1 MSDTR
6 MSITIDVKNADQ
18 LTKLQ
23 QALKDVDKT
32 THQAGKGIDDVAKHS
47 KEASKQAGGL
57 SKAYGLLKTAVVGYL
72 SIGVASNI
80 TNTADAMTT
89 LTSQI
94 RIATN
99 STDEY
104 NKAFQSVREIANA
117 NGTSMQAVGEL
128 YTANTRALS
137 QLGKSQDEVIHFT
150 KNLTLAMRV
159 GGGSAE
165 GQAAA
170 IRQLGQALASGTLRG
185 DEFNSVAEQAPEIMN
200 ILAKHL
206 KVTTGELNDL
216 AKKGKITADVLYN
229 AMAGATDNLSEK
241 AAKMPMTIAQARQVV
256 ENEWGVMVETFV
268 NQTGI
273 TDTLAKIVI
282 SIAQLIP
289 KITETVKEFLAMPSV
304 LTVVQTGT
312 QLLSDAWDLLK
323 QAFDVIMP
331 IVGDVVAKIIELEPY
346 LTPIAAGVA
355 SAAAAFKAWNFA
367 LGIYN
372 GIVALSASVT
382 TAFAGALA
390 FITSPI
396 GIAVLAIGALV
407 AAGVALYK
415 NWDTVKA
422 KAVELWNALPQMASN
437 AWHGIQ
443 SAFADVGAVI
453 GGVWDTIKK
462 AITTKIDEIK
472 QVFFAWLSGMPA
484 PVQEMVTNVISIF
497 SGIATLASAIWSGIT
512 TVAQAVF
519 VAVVGIWQGL
529 KSAVAGAWQSIVSIA
544 ADVWHNV
551 KLAVASTIN
560 AIKPVITSI
569 ASFFSSAWNVL
580 VAITQ
585 SIWNGIKAVVSAAM
599 NGIKAVFTAGLTV
612 FASIFNAGFNSIK
625 NAFTTAFNVI
635 KALVQGDM
643 DGVKKAIFDGLKN
656 AYAIIQT
663 MLGNIATAFLGLG
676 SKLLQAGRDAIQG
689 FINGIKEK
697 FNTAISTAKNLAD
710 SVVTS
715 VKSTLIIRSPS
726 RVMKALGKHTADG
739 FALGIR
745 NNASKAAKAAQKMA
759 EDAKKAVADA
769 VDSIQREIALF
780 GNDSRVDALQYDIK
794 AGKYGNADTTKLSK
808 LTQEYEQIQ
817 KNAKADERRQNAL
830 NRVIELENAIKK
842 VGMDKWQ
849 LLQFELD
856 TLEEYKDVSDEIKQ
870 NIINTSKALDEHKL
884 NDTVSQEVAKI
895 NSELSKNQYIL
906 ANITDKYASLKW
918 DSKLK
923 GYTDAQVD
931 SIVMATKQAD
941 AFADFVQSQQAIQD
955 ALANNTNVYQ
965 GTIDKLKGALGA
977 PNSTIGGIANIA
989 TSVFDNYS
997 VSKQLDEKH
1006 QAELDKIKAQEDA
1019 KTITEYEAQQARLEQ
1034 MQQYEMARQQIKE
1047 RSEQSLLGTITGA
1060 AKAMFGEGSRAY
1072 KALFA
1077 FEKAMALKRILVANQ
1092 TTLAQAWASAPFPA
1106 NLGAVAV
1113 AAAKSGALVAAL
1125 NAISAPVGQAHDGIM
1140 SVPKSGTWNL
1150 EKGERVLPKHTA
1162 QNLDRT
1168 LNNLQGGGTVVNVN
1182 VTVNSD
1188 GTSDT
1193 KTSHELG
1200 KGFGNAI
1207 KLAVQ
1212 TELQKQRRQGG
1223 LLHGTL

>member
-206 KVTTGELNDL
+206 KVTTGELKDL

-304 LTVVQTGT
+304 LTAVQTGT
-312 QLLSDAWDLLK
+312 QLLSNAWDLLK

-331 IVGDVVAKIIELEPY
+331 IIGDVVAKIIELEPY

-415 NWDTVKA
+415 NWDTVDAKA
-422 KAVELWNALPQMASN
+422 KEIWASIEQAFDKAKTAINDKLTRIKTYFSDTFNALPKPVQTAL
-437 AWHGIQ
+437 G
-443 SAFADVGAVI
+443 VI
-453 GGVWDTIKK
+453 G
-462 AITTKIDEIK
+462 
-472 QVFFAWLSGMPA
+472 QVFSTQF
-484 PVQEMVTNVISIF
+484 NVV
-497 SGIATLASAIWSGIT
+497 LE
-512 TVAQAVF
+512 
-519 VAVVGIWQGL
+519 
-529 KSAVAGAWQSIVSIA
+529 IVKGTF
-544 ADVWHNV
+544 
-551 KLAVASTIN
+551 KLIN
-560 AIKPVITSI
+560 
-569 ASFFSSAWNVL
+569 
-580 VAITQ
+580 
-585 SIWNGIKAVVSAAM
+585 
-599 NGIKAVFTAGLTV
+599 
-612 FASIFNAGFNSIK
+612 

-635 KALVQGDM
+635 KALVKGDM

-663 MLGNIATAFLGLG
+663 MLGSIAAAFLGLG

-715 VKSTLIIRSPS
+715 VKSTLNIRSPS
-726 RVMKALGKHTADG
+726 RVMKELGKHTADG

-745 NNASKAAKAAQKMA
+745 NNASKATKAAQKMA

-769 VDSIQREIALF
+769 VASIQREITLF

-1162 QNLDRT
+1162 QNLDDK
-1168 LNNLQGGGTVVNVN
+1168 LNRLGNGRGETKIIINNYTSEKASVEQQPNGDIMVQIGKMIDSKVETKVNQR
-1182 VTVNSD
+1182 
-1188 GTSDT
+1188 
-1193 KTSHELG
+1193 
-1200 KGFGNAI
+1200 FIQA
-1207 KLAVQ
+1207 
-1212 TELQKQRRQGG
+1212 RRQGG
-1223 LLHGTL
+1223 LLYDR